1 MEFAA
6 ATNPVKIIFYICKLL
21 HCKWPLMAVLINSEA
36 YSTSAPAYYPK
47 NMKIPGL

>member
-21 HCKWPLMAVLINSEA
+21 HCN
-36 YSTSAPAYYPK
+36 
-47 NMKIPGL
+47 GH